1 LRPIYHHIRGFGRS
15 GIILPFKGMRT
26 LVKTVEKLITQ
37 MSLPEKLGQMT
48 MTASGY
54 TVTGP
59 IIAGDSTDSIRAGTL
74 GNLLNMVGADHCHE
88 MQKLAVEG
96 SRLGIPLLI
105 GLDIIHGHRTLFPV
119 PLAEAASFDPK
130 AWTLT
135 AREAAIEAAADG
147 LAMTF
152 APMLDISRDPRW
164 GRGVEGPGEDP
175 WLGARMAEAKVRG
188 FQGDDLGSADT
199 LAACAK
205 HFCAYGPVTAG
216 REYAAVDVSERA
228 LHEVYLP
235 PFAAA
240 IGAGVATFMPSF
252 TDLAGIPMTMH
263 VGLLRGW
270 LREKHGFDGV
280 IVSDYNAIGELLN
293 HGVAS
298 DLAHAATLALKAGVD
313 IDMMSDAYR
322 RGLPTALERG
332 WVSMEE
338 IDAAVR
344 RVLTLKK
351 RLGLFDDPYRRGAR
365 AETPAA
371 VANRRRVAREVATR
385 SIVMLKNENETLP
398 LGRPHSIAVIGPLAD
413 APAEMG
419 GPWGAAQD
427 PTRHVSVL
435 AGLRN
440 ELSDS
445 EILHDPGVDILG
457 EVADRIGSAT
467 GLCERAAVIVLCV
480 GEPANMSGEAASRA
494 HLDLPGRQQALAEAV
509 LSRAHELGKPVVV
522 VLFSGRPL
530 VLPWLFEKAD
540 AVLAAWFLGSEAGN
554 AIADVLTG
562 RVSPSGRT
570 PIAWPRAVGQIPVF
584 FGQRPS
590 GRPYA
595 PDNHYSSKYIDI
607 PNEPL
612 FPFGHGLTYGRFAL
626 SNLCVTPARASEN
639 DTLEVRVEVVNEGR
653 RQAQETVFLFVR
665 DKVASVTRPLL
676 ELKGFE
682 KISLGPGQSGTVVLR
697 LPARELRFPG
707 LDLQPVFEPGELE
720 ILVGP
725 CADRTRLLPATVEL
739 VR

>member
-1 LRPIYHHIRGFGRS
+1 MSRVEQLIAA
-15 GIILPFKGMRT
+15 MT
-26 LVKTVEKLITQ
+26 LA
-37 MSLPEKLGQMT
+37 EKLGQMT

-54 TVTGP
+54 AVTGP
-59 IIAGDSTDSIRAGTL
+59 IIAGDSTDSIRDGTL

-88 MQKLAVEG
+88 MQRLAVEG

-119 PLAEAASFDPK
+119 PLAEAATFDPR
-130 AWTLT
+130 AWTQT
-135 AREAAIEAAADG
+135 AREAAIEGAADG

-152 APMLDISRDPRW
+152 APMLDVSRDPRW
-164 GRGVEGPGEDP
+164 GRGVEGPGEDS

-188 FQGDDLGSADT
+188 FQGDDLSAAGS

-216 REYAAVDVSERA
+216 REYAAVDISERA
-228 LHEVYLP
+228 LHEVHLP

-240 IGAGVATFMPSF
+240 IDAGVATFMPSF
-252 TDLAGIPMTMH
+252 TDLAGIPMTAH

-293 HGVAS
+293 HGVAG
-298 DLAHAATLALKAGVD
+298 DLAEAATLALKAGVD
-313 IDMMSDAYR
+313 IDMMADAYR
-322 RGLPTALERG
+322 RGLPTALERD

-344 RVLTLKK
+344 RVLILKEQ
-351 RLGLFDDPYRRGAR
+351 LGLFDDPYRRGAR
-365 AETPAA
+365 PETPAA
-371 VANRRRVAREVATR
+371 LANRRTVARDVSAR
-385 SIVMLKNENETLP
+385 SIVMLKNERETLP
-398 LGRPHSIAVIGPLAD
+398 FGRVHSVAVIGPLAN

-427 PTRHVSVL
+427 AESHISVL

-440 ELSDS
+440 ALEGAQ
-445 EILHDPGVDILG
+445 ILHEAGVDIQSDTTTG
-457 EVADRIGSAT
+457 IAAAV
-467 GLCERAAVIVLCV
+467 GLCDRADAIVLCV
-480 GEPANMSGEAASRA
+480 GEAANMSGEAASRA
-494 HLDLPGRQQALAEAV
+494 HLDLPGQQRALADAVLARAQAL
-509 LSRAHELGKPVVV
+509 GKRVVV

-562 RVSPSGRT
+562 CVSPSGRT
-570 PIAWPRAVGQIPVF
+570 PMAWPRAVGQIPVF
-584 FGQRPS
+584 FGERPS
-590 GRPYA
+590 GRPA
-595 PDNHYSSKYIDI
+595 NPKDHYTSKYLDI
-607 PNEPL
+607 PNAPL

-626 SNLCVTPARASEN
+626 SGLRVTPDRVSER
-639 DTLEVRVEVVNEGR
+639 DTIEVRVDVTNEGAR
-653 RQAQETVFLFVR
+653 RAEETVFLFTH

-676 ELKGFE
+676 ELKGFG
-682 KISLGPGQSGTVVLR
+682 KITLDPGASGTVVLR
-697 LPARELRFPG
+697 LPATELRFLG
-707 LDLQPVFEPGELE
+707 LELKPVFEPGEVE

-725 CADRTRLLPATVEL
+725 CADRTKLLVASVQLES
-739 VR
+739 